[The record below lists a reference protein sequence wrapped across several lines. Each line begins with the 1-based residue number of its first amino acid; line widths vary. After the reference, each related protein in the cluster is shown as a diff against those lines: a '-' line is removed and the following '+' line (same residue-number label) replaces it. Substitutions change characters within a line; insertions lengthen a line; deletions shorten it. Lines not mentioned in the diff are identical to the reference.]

1 MNLNIKKNI
10 VLVLTMQPFD
20 GGKYQYCLTFIEAL
34 QKISGIEIT
43 ALYYDDAWASLLPEN
58 FNCIRVER
66 ENKLNLLF
74 KLFFEIFPG
83 GIFILRN
90 FSKYFIELQKKI
102 FEVNPDYV
110 IYPGNEN
117 SSYQNKFK
125 SICPVFD
132 IMHKYEK
139 FPEISSFKL
148 LFLRNLHYERLGKF
162 SNILFFDSKLGKEQ
176 FIDNYKVNNKC
187 KLFVLPY
194 IRPNYTEALRDI
206 EIEKLNKQLPEKFIF
221 YPAQFWAHKNHI
233 KLINAVH
240 ILNNQFNID
249 VSLVLVGAKKNNY
262 EKTLSLIQAH
272 NLSNKVMVLDYV
284 SNEELVYLYKKAY
297 CLVMASLLGPTNIP
311 QLEAIGLGCPVFVSD
326 VYASREQLGDA
337 AIYFDPNDSL
347 DLANKIRDLFNS
359 NELRENLI
367 FNGFKRDNK
376 YGAKD
381 FLKIIET
388 AIK

>member
-1 MNLNIKKNI
+1 MVKNNKI
-10 VLVLTMQPFD
+10 VIVLTMHPFD
-20 GGKYQYCLTFIEAL
+20 GGKFQYCLTLIEAIK
-34 QKISGIEIT
+34 KISAIEIT
-43 ALYYDDAWASLLPEN
+43 ALYYDHLWTGLLPAM
-58 FNCIRVER
+58 FNRIRLKKEK
-66 ENKLNLLF
+66 KLYLLL
-74 KLFFEIFPG
+74 KLFLEIFPG
-83 GIFILRN
+83 GIFLLRT

-102 FEVNPDYV
+102 FELKPDYV

-148 LFLRNLHYERLGKF
+148 LFLRNLHYKRLGKF

-176 FIDNYKVNNKC
+176 FIDNYKINNKC
-187 KLFVLPY
+187 KSLVLPY
-194 IRPNYTEALRDI
+194 IRPNYTKELRDI

-221 YPAQFWAHKNHI
+221 YPAQFWKHKNHI
-233 KLINAVH
+233 KLINAVY

-249 VSLVLVGAKKNNY
+249 ISLVLVGAKKNNY
-262 EKTLSLIQAH
+262 KKILSVIQEH

-284 SNEELVYLYKKAY
+284 SSENLVYLYKKAY

-326 VYASREQLGDA
+326 IYASREQLGDA

-347 DLANKIRDLFNS
+347 DLANKIRDFFNS
-359 NELRENLI
+359 NELREKLI
-367 FNGFKRDNK
+367 FNGFKRDKK
-376 YGAKD
+376 YGLKD
-381 FLKIIET
+381 FSKIIET